1 MYYDQRDRM
10 VERQAQII
18 TDKNEEVKAL
28 KKKIDL
34 LEDRL
39 AAKEQYADF
48 YLKMQETILASPAL
62 MIEWQRFCLVMKLVD
77 PDEKKYSF

>member
-1 MYYDQRDRM
+1 MI
-10 VERQAQII
+10 ERQAQLIS
-18 TDKNEEVKAL
+18 DKNAEVLSL
-28 KKKIDL
+28 KQKIDEL
-34 LEDRL
+34 NIRL

-77 PDEKKYSF
+77 PDEKKYEF

>member
-1 MYYDQRDRM
+1 MI
-10 VERQAQII
+10 ERQAQLIS
-18 TDKNEEVKAL
+18 DKNAEVISL
-28 KKKIDL
+28 KQKIDEL
-34 LEDRL
+34 NDRL

-77 PDEKKYSF
+77 PDEKKYEF